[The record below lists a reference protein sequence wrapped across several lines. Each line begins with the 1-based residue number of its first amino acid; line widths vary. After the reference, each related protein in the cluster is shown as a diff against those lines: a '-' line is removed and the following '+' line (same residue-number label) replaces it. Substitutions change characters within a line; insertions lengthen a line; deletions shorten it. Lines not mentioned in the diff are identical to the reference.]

1 MLKYSGQRGL
11 ETWRNIA
18 CNILRNVFLWRLLH
32 AASIRYIEDWK
43 KDATLPA
50 ILRTTC
56 FSGGGYTL
64 HHYEQRGP
72 ETWFQHRLQ
81 YCAQLVS
88 VEVATC
94 CTLRVMRTGN
104 VVFNLLCNIEYSIF
118 QWRWLHAS
126 TLRKTRTKN
135 MVQHCPKFC
144 AQHFSVDS
152 LHAANIACNIVC
164 SGGGYTLQTL
174 SATKTGNMVPLL
186 VPLLSPAPPPTPQRF
201 SSCF

>member
-1 MLKYSGQRGL
+1 MQH
-11 ETWRNIA
+11 
-18 CNILRNVFLWRLLH
+18 CLRYCV
-32 AASIRYIEDWK
+32 
-43 KDATLPA
+43 
-50 ILRTTC
+50 
-56 FSGGGYTL
+56 
-64 HHYEQRGP
+64 
-72 ETWFQHRLQ
+72 QH
-81 YCAQLVS
+81 VS
-88 VEVATC
+88 VEVATRC
-94 CTLRVMRTGN
+94 IITSNEDRKHGFNIASNIVRSLFQWRLQHAATLRVMRTGN

-135 MVQHCPKFC
+135 IVQHCPKFC

-186 VPLLSPAPPPTPQRF
+186 VPLLSPPPSPHPTEVF
-201 SSCF
+201 ELFLIVILT

>member
-1 MLKYSGQRGL
+1 ML
-11 ETWRNIA
+11 
-18 CNILRNVFLWRLLH
+18 
-32 AASIRYIEDWK
+32 
-43 KDATLPA
+43 A

-64 HHYEQRGP
+64 LTSNEDRKHGFNIASNIVRSL
-72 ETWFQHRLQ
+72 FQWRLQ
-81 YCAQLVS
+81 HA
-88 VEVATC
+88 A
-94 CTLRVMRTGN
+94 TLRVMRTGN

-186 VPLLSPAPPPTPQRF
+186 VPLLSPPPPPPHPTEVF
-201 SSCF
+201 ELFLIVILT

>member
-1 MLKYSGQRGL
+1 MFQ
-11 ETWRNIA
+11 WR
-18 CNILRNVFLWRLLH
+18 WLH
-32 AASIRYIEDWK
+32 AASLR
-43 KDATLPA
+43 ATRTGNMVSTSPP
-50 ILRTTC
+50 ILCAAC
-56 FSGGGYTL
+56 F
-64 HHYEQRGP
+64 R
-72 ETWFQHRLQ
+72 RLQ
-81 YCAQLVS
+81 QA
-88 VEVATC
+88 A
-94 CTLRVMRTGN
+94 TLRVMRTGN

-118 QWRWLHAS
+118 QWRWLYAS

-186 VPLLSPAPPPTPQRF
+186 VPLLSPPPPHPTEVF
-201 SSCF
+201 ELFLIVILT